1 MSSTQ
6 SQKNADTCPECG
18 LPPDGSNL
26 CMLCVETQNNVTA
39 TTDAADTPKNPS
51 ATTPSEPSSP
61 SWHPIHYTIVLV
73 VAIGVTIH
81 SLRHWR
87 DPFARDVGS
96 CFQGHLW
103 SSPTCL
109 MLWSALAICGAHL
122 LGPSRLDPHRLLSRY
137 RTTVATITRKC
148 SNYGLFMTHAYRRWK
163 WRRYLANMKNAERR
177 ATPPPTPPNSPPT
190 TSKTSFSPCLTPAV

>member
-1 MSSTQ
+1 
-6 SQKNADTCPECG
+6 
-18 LPPDGSNL
+18 
-26 CMLCVETQNNVTA
+26 MLCAETLSSATA
-39 TTDAADTPKNPS
+39 RTDADGTPKNHS
-51 ATTPSEPSSP
+51 ATTHNEPSSP

-87 DPFARDVGS
+87 DPYAQDVGS
-96 CFQGHLW
+96 CFQGRLW

-122 LGPSRLDPHRLLSRY
+122 LGPSRLDPRRLLSQY
-137 RTTVATITRKC
+137 RTTVATITRRC

-163 WRRYLANMKNAERR
+163 WRRYLASMENGKRQ

-190 TSKTSFSPCLTPAV
+190 TSRTSSSLCLTPAV